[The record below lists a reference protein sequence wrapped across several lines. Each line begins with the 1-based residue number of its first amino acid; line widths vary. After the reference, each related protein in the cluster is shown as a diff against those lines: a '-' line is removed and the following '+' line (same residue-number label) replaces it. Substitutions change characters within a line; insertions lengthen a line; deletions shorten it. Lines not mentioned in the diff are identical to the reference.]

1 MLAGE
6 LDACAAEIGASVVR
20 GGSIAEGSPRT
31 APLSADASKARER
44 AARLVAILEEI
55 DALTSKSTHQITTVV
70 TIPTHDH
77 PDTSTE

>member
-20 GGSIAEGSPRT
+20 GGSLMDGSTRT
-31 APLSADASKARER
+31 APLSAEAGKARER
-44 AARLVAILEEI
+44 AARLVAIIEEL
-55 DALTSKSTHQITTVV
+55 DAIAAKETHTTTTVV
-70 TIPTHDH
+70 TIQTHDH